1 MLENLLEPLAEDAS
15 VFRSK
20 LDNMKVMINGAP
32 DYGLEP
38 QMFYNFEHIQTLSGS
53 AFEPVI
59 VSDYGTVLGKVPG
72 EDIYV
77 LSDPDFVNTRAMGK
91 ADIARFGHKITQI
104 VETETGSGGF
114 VFDLTLHG
122 FSGSRNLI
130 KLALTPP
137 FLGATLCL
145 LAMGL
150 LIAWQA
156 FMRFGAPRRQGR
168 PLALG
173 KFSLVQNAANLIKLA
188 GREPKMAKGYAA
200 LTRKLVAE
208 DLHIPSGIG
217 DTELNKRLDL
227 YCRKKQ
233 AKSEWSKI
241 TIYQRETDNNQD
253 LMHAARELYEW
264 RGDMTHDGK

>member
-1 MLENLLEPLAEDAS
+1 MQIQIETKYTPDGMYTLISRGVYQDGRDENGEESD
-15 VFRSK
+15 
-20 LDNMKVMINGAP
+20 IN
-32 DYGLEP
+32 
-38 QMFYNFEHIQTLSGS
+38 
-53 AFEPVI
+53 
-59 VSDYGTVLGKVPG
+59 
-72 EDIYV
+72 
-77 LSDPDFVNTRAMGK
+77 
-91 ADIARFGHKITQI
+91 
-104 VETETGSGGF
+104 
-114 VFDLTLHG
+114 
-122 FSGSRNLI
+122 
-130 KLALTPP
+130 
-137 FLGATLCL
+137 
-145 LAMGL
+145 
-150 LIAWQA
+150 WQA
-156 FMRFGAPRRQGR
+156 FMRFGAPRKQGR